1 MPDYSEDYL
10 LDKKVRI
17 FQPDDGYRAS
27 VDAVFLS
34 ALVGRAAPGERILDV
49 GSGTGAISL
58 CLAHRFPDCQITG
71 LELQPR
77 LAELS
82 NLSAAANGFANLRY
96 LNRDIRRPLPEI
108 ENGSFHHVITNPP
121 YSGGEMPSPN
131 PSKAAAHD
139 FKQFDLPSWIGFCLK
154 KIRPQGYFYIIN
166 RAEAVDDILFC
177 LHGKAGGATIVPLY
191 SKAGQPAKRVLIRA
205 RKDAKSPAR
214 IMPGLVV
221 HSIEG
226 GYSQAAEKILRR
238 AEPLLND

>member
-1 MPDYSEDYL
+1 MPSYNEDYL
-10 LDKKVRI
+10 LDKKVKI
-17 FQPDDGYRAS
+17 FQSDDDYRAS

-49 GSGTGAISL
+49 GSGTGAVSL
-58 CLAHRFPDCQITG
+58 CLAHRFPNCQITG

-82 NLSAAANGFANLRY
+82 NLSADANGFTNLCY
-96 LNRDIRRPLPEI
+96 LNCDIRNPLPEI

-121 YSGGEMPSPN
+121 YSRGEMPSPN
-131 PSKAAAHD
+131 PSKATAHN
-139 FKQFDLPSWIGFCLK
+139 FKQFDLPSWIDFCLK

-166 RAEAVDDILFC
+166 RAEAIDNILFC
-177 LHGKAGGATIVPLY
+177 LHGKTGNISIVPLY

-205 RKDAKSPAR
+205 RKNSKAPAR
-214 IMPGLVV
+214 IMPGLIV
-221 HSIEG
+221 HNEKG
-226 GYSQAAEKILRR
+226 GYSQAAEKILRQ